1 MQTTKFTK
9 RTKKTARRRPC
20 HSREGGNPSRIERSC
35 TPAPDQVEGRL
46 CAGVAHRASYASCAS
61 CSPWFGVRRGLTLVE
76 LMTAMLASSVMF
88 LAVTGILAGNH
99 KQWNQT
105 YDRVNGEVVSDAYVT
120 RRTFDRIVRQASAY
134 WCDPMYLVGPSMTL
148 QLYTNI
154 QNLGTTPALNRYAR
168 FSLSGTDLILEQG
181 SLTGLGALAVAGT
194 SDSTQV
200 LAHHVTI
207 AKFWR
212 SGPCVHM
219 ALLIDDGHTR
229 MPVTMTATRYN
240 P

>member
-1 MQTTKFTK
+1 M
-9 RTKKTARRRPC
+9 
-20 HSREGGNPSRIERSC
+20 
-35 TPAPDQVEGRL
+35 
-46 CAGVAHRASYASCAS
+46 AS
-61 CSPWFGVRRGLTLVE
+61 GLTLVE
-76 LMTAMLASSVMF
+76 LTTAMLASSIMF
-88 LAVTGILAGNH
+88 LAVTNILAGNH
-99 KQWNQT
+99 KQWKQT
-105 YDRVNGEVVSDAYVT
+105 FDRVNGEVVTDAYTT
-120 RRTFDRIVRQASAY
+120 RITFDRIVRQASAY
-134 WCDPMYLVGPSMTL
+134 WCDPMYLVGPSITL

-154 QNLGTTPALNRYAR
+154 ENIGTTPALNRYAR

-181 SLTGLGALAVAGT
+181 PLTGLGALGVAGT
-194 SDSTQV
+194 PDSSRV

-219 ALLIDDGHTR
+219 AALIDDGHTQ

>member
-1 MQTTKFTK
+1 M
-9 RTKKTARRRPC
+9 A
-20 HSREGGNPSRIERSC
+20 
-35 TPAPDQVEGRL
+35 
-46 CAGVAHRASYASCAS
+46 
-61 CSPWFGVRRGLTLVE
+61 RGLTLVE
-76 LMTAMLASSVMF
+76 MMVAMLASSIMF

-120 RRTFDRIVRQASAY
+120 RQTFDRIVRQASAY
-134 WCDPMYLVGPSMTL
+134 WCNPMYLVGPSLTL

-154 QNLGTTPALNRYAR
+154 QNLGTTPVPNRYAT

-181 SLTGLGALAVAGT
+181 PLTGQGALGVPGT
-194 SDSTQV
+194 PDSMQV

-212 SGPCVHM
+212 SGPCIHM
-219 ALLIDDGHTR
+219 AVLIDDGKTQ